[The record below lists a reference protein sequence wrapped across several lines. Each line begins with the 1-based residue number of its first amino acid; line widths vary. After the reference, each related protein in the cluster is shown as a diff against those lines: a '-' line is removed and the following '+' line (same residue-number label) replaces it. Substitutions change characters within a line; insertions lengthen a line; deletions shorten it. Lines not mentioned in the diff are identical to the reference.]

1 MKLDDGIDK
10 EEEKEIKDVA
20 NSYAR
25 YGSLGIQ
32 MVAFLAIGIFGGRW
46 LDRTIGWKFP
56 LFTLL
61 LTFFGMAGAIY
72 FLFKETRRGGR

>member
-32 MVAFLAIGIFGGRW
+32 MVDFQI
-46 LDRTIGWKFP
+46 
-56 LFTLL
+56 
-61 LTFFGMAGAIY
+61 
-72 FLFKETRRGGR
+72 RRSGVSRVPYLP